1 MGCHKM
7 LRPSIW
13 WKFHQSC
20 FRLSS
25 QGKHFRMKENHT
37 RSPIKMLK
45 KKTLTLEAS
54 ATKCRSS
61 ETFRNQLYICLGP
74 RDSSKATGEC
84 LTSLTLF
91 HFWQKYKY
99 GNCVCTGV
107 WLHLYG
113 SFWVDGIAP
122 YSAHSRIFV
131 LAALS
136 LQFWFLNR
144 NS

>member
-7 LRPSIW
+7 LRPAIW

-45 KKTLTLEAS
+45 IT
-54 ATKCRSS
+54 RSPWRLRRQS
-61 ETFRNQLYICLGP
+61 VGAPKLFGISCIFVWAQETVQKQLGNVWPVWLCSISG
-74 RDSSKATGEC
+74 K
-84 LTSLTLF
+84 
-91 HFWQKYKY
+91 KYKY